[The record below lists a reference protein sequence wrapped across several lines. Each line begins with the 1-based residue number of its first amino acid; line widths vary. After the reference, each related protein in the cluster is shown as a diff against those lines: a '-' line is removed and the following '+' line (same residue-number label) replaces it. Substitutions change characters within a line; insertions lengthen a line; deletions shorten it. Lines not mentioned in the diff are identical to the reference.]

1 MTVGHP
7 DSNAFP
13 FPAVAVTASGRQP
26 GGDTLALGRF
36 RGRYTVVAPVVGMDK
51 RSLAASLLLGG
62 IALVGLF
69 HTVLAFV
76 FDTGLEQ
83 IGLLVAVT
91 CLVGIALVNIRP

>member
-1 MTVGHP
+1 
-7 DSNAFP
+7 
-13 FPAVAVTASGRQP
+13 
-26 GGDTLALGRF
+26 
-36 RGRYTVVAPVVGMDK
+36 MDK

-69 HTVLAFV
+69 HTALAFV

-83 IGLLVAVT
+83 IGLLIAVT